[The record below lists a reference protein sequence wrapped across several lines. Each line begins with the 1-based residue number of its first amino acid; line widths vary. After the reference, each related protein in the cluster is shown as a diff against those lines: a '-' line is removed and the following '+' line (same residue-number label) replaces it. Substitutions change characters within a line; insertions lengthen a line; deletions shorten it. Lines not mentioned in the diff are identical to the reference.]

1 MNTDFNVTSGRAS
14 SWSSWSSYVGRGVGD
29 RGRGVGDRPR
39 RVFVVVVSGRVSVV
53 VVGGRGGVG
62 VGLCRMS
69 SS

>member
-1 MNTDFNVTSGRAS
+1 M
-14 SWSSWSSYVGRGVGD
+14 GRGVSD

-39 RVFVVVVSGRVSVV
+39 RVFVVVVGGRMSVV